1 MSKINQKLDEVRDE
15 KSVEQEEILAEEAA
29 REDFQKEEQK
39 EEQERNAFRLGKSR
53 RNIYEELSREGIEDG
68 RYKVRLMKVATAT
81 TRGGKPIVRFTYR
94 LAEPYIYKE
103 DELTNVTVNTTSSDE
118 WSTVYNTNF
127 ALQTLGTLYDIL
139 SADEGFDEAVT
150 QQVIADLQEQLEA
163 GLSDKEFEADIK
175 VTKLKAERGN
185 EMVFYTVYPQ

>member
-39 EEQERNAFRLGKSR
+39 EEQERNAFKLGKSR

-68 RYKVRLMKVATAT
+68 RYTVRLMKVATAT

-118 WSTVYNTNF
+118 WNTVYNTNF
-127 ALQTLGTLYDIL
+127 ALQTLGTLYDVL
-139 SADEGFDEAVT
+139 GATEGTEMDTASLV
-150 QQVIADLQEQLEA
+150 ADLQSQLEA
-163 GLSDKEFEADIK
+163 GLNKKTFEANIRSQKNTRDGM
-175 VTKLKAERGN
+175 T
-185 EMVFYTVYPQ
+185 MVFYTVYPL